1 MDQNK
6 SNCSHHHHHHHDH
19 DHDHH
24 HDGGNNETT
33 FPQQNVGSLR
43 CMRHDSA
50 TSFILVV
57 YRCCL
62 MSLCDGCLLP
72 QANSPPCAPFGH
84 DNDERYACYYG
95 RRKKRAP
102 KILKA
107 TIYIHTQ
114 DTITLSSW
122 PILTK
127 IHILSRG
134 AFCWAKNLPLFFSS
148 FFGGVGGWVFFG
160 R

>member
-50 TSFILVV
+50 TSFILV

>member
-72 QANSPPCAPFGH
+72 QANSHHVHLLAMIMMKGMPVIMVGEKKEPP
-84 DNDERYACYYG
+84 
-95 RRKKRAP
+95 K
-102 KILKA
+102 
-107 TIYIHTQ
+107 
-114 DTITLSSW
+114 S
-122 PILTK
+122 
-127 IHILSRG
+127 
-134 AFCWAKNLPLFFSS
+134 
-148 FFGGVGGWVFFG
+148 
-160 R
+160 